1 MVQLREPRQDDND
14 VPRIILLVAASVMFN
29 SQLPSPD
36 SLDLTTASE
45 DIIASLNFT
54 GSDLCVMEL
63 YKTVETLTLIHISR
77 FHSKGDQCDL
87 DYAIYL
93 LEIMTQLL
101 DTSTFATFD
110 ELHKLYFVL
119 VGMHLIRCYLFDEPV
134 YLDSLN
140 GSYEAFLEETY
151 GRSGYTAYR
160 TMFSFGLAYNLTF
173 HLATTKDCDRVLQL
187 YNDTYSFE
195 SGDMCRYWDY
205 LRSNSLQFL
214 SISGRKFHDLTG
226 ALECIRVA
234 TEVAAY
240 PSHKEHAPKDVQFLM
255 FQLRIAAITGD
266 RDFLLKVGEEIKVPA
281 SRCRYLTISSAT
293 RNLFR
298 DDSDE
303 SLNDA
308 IRTLKDR
315 CRACPEED
323 PCGRWYSI
331 VVAIALLCRY
341 ERYAD
346 DRDIE
351 EAWAF
356 RDPFEPD
363 DVLRVDV
370 SLYRISQ
377 QAGFSGINGN
387 RWPTPEYVKAL
398 ACINQ
403 SNISPRRHSPEGVF
417 FFNDSGT
424 SSIWC
429 RIADVIAHPG
439 DDVSFHDIHEWLLSR
454 CKSSG
459 DPTVHLLILSCLYW
473 TRYSVNKQIEDLEKG
488 ADYFLQV
495 LNTRTV
501 PSGGSSLAI
510 ILFDLERLKPG
521 SFAPSLLLDRF
532 DCVLERVHNITLPIA
547 DRLHHLTVCYII
559 LSRHLPGLEQSQAS
573 HALEIGNLLVS
584 LTEQQCWASSNPHS
598 SLGSRY
604 NYRNL
609 HLSVATLI
617 IKAAREDGLLRAVE
631 IFEMGRSLVWNQLE
645 NLRTSPPASVPPDLA
660 ADFLNRS
667 RTLERRIGFSHE
679 IGTDLPSTDH
689 GRLVKDRNN
698 IIEQIRALPG
708 CESFLSPQPFRFLCK
723 AAAAEGPV
731 VLLASAGFAVV
742 IHHSHVGLVPL
753 PLAADRLQKWKD
765 SLRSNRS
772 TRDVDCGGLSDGPR
786 VPSTSA
792 ARDPRAG
799 VRPPKSKMT
808 TYEILKE
815 LWDKVAKPVIDMIE
829 EITMEGTKGK
839 GTASIPVS
847 YSAPNELTASNRDHR
862 NSRSE
867 AASGGAVL
875 VISRSCL
882 SMQLEY
888 IAARTL
894 FVYQT
899 TTSHPTL
906 QPLELSSRHG
916 CAHIPIISR
925 SWQQSNPTQ
934 AKDTLSCAMRKR
946 SYERLLLQFL
956 QRTLFS

>member
-1 MVQLREPRQDDND
+1 
-14 VPRIILLVAASVMFN
+14 MFN

-341 ERYAD
+341 KRYAD

-351 EAWAF
+351 EAYAF
-356 RDPFEPD
+356 RRPFEAD
-363 DVLRVDV
+363 NVLKVDA
-370 SLYRISQ
+370 SLYKVSQ
-377 QAGFSGINGN
+377 KAGLSRVNGD
-387 RWPTPEYVKAL
+387 RWPTSESVKAL
-398 ACINQ
+398 ACTSQ
-403 SNISPRRHSPEGVF
+403 SNMPLGRHFNEDVF
-417 FFNDSGT
+417 FYNDSGT
-424 SSIWC
+424 STFWC
-429 RIADVIAHPG
+429 RIMDPMMHPD
-439 DDVSFHDIHEWLLSR
+439 DDVSFHYIHERLLSF
-454 CKSSG
+454 CKSSD
-459 DPTVHLLILSCLYW
+459 DPTVPLLSLSGLYL
-473 TRYSVNKQIEDLEKG
+473 TRYKFNGHIEDLEKG

-495 LNTRTV
+495 LNTTTV
-501 PSGGSSLAI
+501 PPEYSRYAI
-510 ILFDLERLKPG
+510 ILFELERLKPG
-521 SFAPSLLLDRF
+521 SVAPSLLLDRF
-532 DCVLERVHNITLPIA
+532 DCMLERVQNITLPIP
-547 DRLHHLTVCYII
+547 DRLHYLRSCHII
-559 LSRHLPGLEQSQAS
+559 LLWRLPGLEQSQAS
-573 HALEIGNLLVS
+573 HALEIGNLLLS
-584 LTEQQCWASSNPHS
+584 LTEQQCWASPNPHS
-598 SLGSRY
+598 SLSSRY
-604 NYRNL
+604 EHRSL
-609 HLSVATLI
+609 HLSAAKLI
-617 IKAAREDGLLRAVE
+617 ILACREDGLFRALE
-631 IFEMGRSLVWNQLE
+631 ILEMGRSLLWNQLE
-645 NLRTSPPASVPPDLA
+645 NLRTPPPASVPPDLA
-660 ADFLNRS
+660 ADFLYRS
-667 RTLERRIGFSHE
+667 RTLERRMGFSHE
-679 IGTDLPSTDH
+679 IATDLPSTHH
-689 GRLVKDRNN
+689 GQLVKERNN

-708 CESFLSPQPFRFLCK
+708 CESFLAPQPFHLLCD

-731 VLLASAGFAVV
+731 VLLPSANFAVV
-742 IHHSHVGLVPL
+742 MLLTHTALVPL
-753 PLAADRLQKWKD
+753 PLTAGHFKKWKD
-765 SLRSNRS
+765 SLRINQL
-772 TRDVDCGGLSDGPR
+772 TRDVGSGGLSDDPR
-786 VPSTSA
+786 APSTSA
-792 ARDPRAG
+792 ARDPRSL
-799 VRPPKSKMT
+799 RCCKSKMNT
-808 TYEILKE
+808 SEVLKE
-815 LWDKVAKPVIDMIE
+815 LWDMVAKPVIDMIE
-829 EITMEGTKGK
+829 EITVEGTKGK
-839 GTASIPVS
+839 GKASIPVS

-882 SMQLEY
+882 STQLKY
-888 IAARTL
+888 TAARTP

-906 QPLELSSRHG
+906 QLLELSSRHG
-916 CAHIPIISR
+916 CARTPPISR
-925 SWQQSNPTQ
+925 SSQQSNPTQ
-934 AKDTLSCAMRKR
+934 ARDTLSCAMCKR
-946 SYERLLLQFL
+946 SYERL
-956 QRTLFS
+956 